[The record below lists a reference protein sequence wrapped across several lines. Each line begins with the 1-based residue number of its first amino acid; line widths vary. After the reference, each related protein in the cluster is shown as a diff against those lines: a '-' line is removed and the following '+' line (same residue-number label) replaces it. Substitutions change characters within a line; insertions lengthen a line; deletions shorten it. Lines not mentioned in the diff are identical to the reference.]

1 MDTAAWKKKLVRLM
15 EDNRGLI
22 VLCKLFPSEI
32 RVLLLMIFMNFS
44 PNN

>member
-32 RVLLLMIFMNFS
+32 RVLSLMIFMNFS